1 MRFENKAF
9 QNESVTLDEN
19 EFVGC
24 TFTDCRFQYS
34 GGEFNIDRIR
44 FNALELTMQ
53 GPAARTVM
61 LLRSLWAD
69 ELGRRIVQGLL
80 EPAKADARSQ

>member
-1 MRFENKAF
+1 MRFENKVF
-9 QNESVTLDEN
+9 QNESVTLDDN

-24 TFTDCRFQYS
+24 TFTDCRFQYG

-80 EPAKADARSQ
+80 EPAKGDAQSQ

>member
-1 MRFENKAF
+1 MRFENQAF
-9 QNESVTLDEN
+9 QNEQITLDDN
-19 EFVGC
+19 EFVNC
-24 TFTDCRFQYS
+24 TFTKCKFHYS

-44 FNALELTMQ
+44 FDSLEFTVQ

-69 ELGRRIVQGLL
+69 EVGQRVVQGLL
-80 EPAKADARSQ
+80 DPSKAGAPPE

>member
-1 MRFENKAF
+1 MRFENKVF

-80 EPAKADARSQ
+80 EPAKADAQLQ